1 MARLVIGA
9 IVVALLVLSQTVF
22 VVGEWQQALITQF
35 GKPVRTIR
43 EPGLYVKVPVVQT
56 LSRFERRILATDVQ
70 AAEYLTLDKKR
81 LAVDHVSRWRIS
93 DPLEFYRTVRDTRGA
108 MARLD
113 DIIFARLRQEIAKH
127 NFADFIREKREGIM
141 QVVTAGTREMAASFG
156 IEVVDVRIKR
166 ADLPTE
172 VQASVYARMRAER
185 ERIAKRYRAEGEER
199 ARKIRASADKEREIL
214 VAKAYDESQRMIGE
228 GDAQAIATYA
238 RAFGQDPEFYGF
250 LRRLESY
257 EKIFA
262 GGTTVVL
269 SPDSDLLRY
278 LQGPGAQ

>member
-43 EPGLYVKVPVVQT
+43 EPGLYVKLPVVQT

-214 VAKAYDESQRMIGE
+214 VAKAYEESQGMIGE

-238 RAFGQDPEFYGF
+238 RAFDQDPELYGF

-278 LQGPGAQ
+278 LQGPGPR

>member
-22 VVGEWQQALITQF
+22 VVGEWQQAVITQF

-214 VAKAYDESQRMIGE
+214 VAKAYEESQGMIGE

-238 RAFGQDPEFYGF
+238 RAFGQDPELYGF

-278 LQGPGAQ
+278 LQGPGPR

>member
-43 EPGLYVKVPVVQT
+43 EPGLYVKLPVVQT

-214 VAKAYDESQRMIGE
+214 VAKAYEESQGMIGE

-238 RAFGQDPEFYGF
+238 RAFGQDPELYGF

-278 LQGPGAQ
+278 LQGPGPR

>member
-22 VVGEWQQALITQF
+22 VVGEWQQAVITQF

-214 VAKAYDESQRMIGE
+214 VAQAYEESQRMIGE

-238 RAFGQDPEFYGF
+238 RAFGQDPELYGF

-278 LQGPGAQ
+278 LQGPGPR

>member
-43 EPGLYVKVPVVQT
+43 EPGLYVKLPVVQT

-214 VAKAYDESQRMIGE
+214 VAKAYEESQRMIGE

-278 LQGPGAQ
+278 LQGPGPR

>member
-81 LAVDHVSRWRIS
+81 LAVDHISRWRIS

-214 VAKAYDESQRMIGE
+214 VAKAYEESQGMIGE

-238 RAFGQDPEFYGF
+238 PAFDQDPELYGF

-278 LQGPGAQ
+278 LQGPGPR

>member
-1 MARLVIGA
+1 MARLLIGA

-22 VVGEWQQALITQF
+22 VVGERQQALITQF

-113 DIIFARLRQEIAKH
+113 DIIFARLRQEIAKQLRGLH
-127 NFADFIREKREGIM
+127 PRE
-141 QVVTAGTREMAASFG
+141 A
-156 IEVVDVRIKR
+156 
-166 ADLPTE
+166 
-172 VQASVYARMRAER
+172 
-185 ERIAKRYRAEGEER
+185 
-199 ARKIRASADKEREIL
+199 
-214 VAKAYDESQRMIGE
+214 
-228 GDAQAIATYA
+228 
-238 RAFGQDPEFYGF
+238 
-250 LRRLESY
+250 
-257 EKIFA
+257 
-262 GGTTVVL
+262 
-269 SPDSDLLRY
+269 
-278 LQGPGAQ
+278 

>member
-81 LAVDHVSRWRIS
+81 LAVDHISRWRIS

-214 VAKAYDESQRMIGE
+214 VAQAYEESQRMIGE

>member
-22 VVGEWQQALITQF
+22 VVGERQQALITQF

-81 LAVDHVSRWRIS
+81 LAVDHISRWRIS

-214 VAKAYDESQRMIGE
+214 VAKAYEESQRMIGE

-278 LQGPGAQ
+278 LQGPGPR

>member
-1 MARLVIGA
+1 MARLLIGA

-22 VVGEWQQALITQF
+22 VVGERQQALITQF

-214 VAKAYDESQRMIGE
+214 VAQAYEESQRMIGE

-278 LQGPGAQ
+278 LQGPGPR

>member
-1 MARLVIGA
+1 MARIVIGFA
-9 IVVALLVLSQTVF
+9 LVAFVLVSQSVF
-22 VVGEWQQALITQF
+22 IVGEWQQGLITQL
-35 GKPVRTIR
+35 GMPVRIIR
-43 EPGLYVKVPVVQT
+43 EPGLDVKLPLLQT
-56 LSRFERRILATDVQ
+56 LTRFDKRILITDAQ

-81 LAVDHVSRWRIS
+81 LAVDHVSRWRIR
-93 DPLEFYRTVRDTRGA
+93 DPLEFYRTVRDERGA

-141 QVVTAGTREMAASFG
+141 QAVTAGTREMAVPFG

-166 ADLPTE
+166 ADLPSE

-185 ERIAKRYRAEGEER
+185 DRIAKRYRAEGEER
-199 ARKIRASADKEREIL
+199 ARQIRASADKDREII
-214 VAKAYDESQRMIGE
+214 VAKAYEESQRLIGE
-228 GDAQAIATYA
+228 GDAEAVAIYA
-238 RAFGQDPEFYGF
+238 QAFGRDPEFYGF

-262 GGTTVVL
+262 EGATVIL
-269 SPDSDLLRY
+269 PADSDLLRY
-278 LQGPGAQ
+278 LQGPRAQ

>member
-1 MARLVIGA
+1 MARLLIGA

-22 VVGEWQQALITQF
+22 VVGERQQALITQF

-56 LSRFERRILATDVQ
+56 LSPFERRILATDVQ

-214 VAKAYDESQRMIGE
+214 VAKAYEESQGMIGE

-278 LQGPGAQ
+278 LQGPGPR

>member
-1 MARLVIGA
+1 MARLLIGA

-22 VVGEWQQALITQF
+22 VVGERQQALITQF

-214 VAKAYDESQRMIGE
+214 VAKAYEESQRMIGE

>member
-1 MARLVIGA
+1 MARLLIGA

-22 VVGEWQQALITQF
+22 VVGERQQALITQF

-127 NFADFIREKREGIM
+127 DFADFIREKREGIM

-214 VAKAYDESQRMIGE
+214 VAQAYEESQRMIGE

>member
-1 MARLVIGA
+1 M
-9 IVVALLVLSQTVF
+9 
-22 VVGEWQQALITQF
+22 GEWQQAVITQF

-214 VAKAYDESQRMIGE
+214 VAKAYEESQGMIGE

-238 RAFGQDPEFYGF
+238 RAFGQDPELYGF

-278 LQGPGAQ
+278 LQGPGPR

>member
-22 VVGEWQQALITQF
+22 VVGERQQALITQF

-214 VAKAYDESQRMIGE
+214 VAQAYEESQRMIGE

>member
-43 EPGLYVKVPVVQT
+43 EPGLYVKLPVVQT

-214 VAKAYDESQRMIGE
+214 VAKAYEESQRMIGE

>member
-43 EPGLYVKVPVVQT
+43 EPGLYVKLPVVQT

-214 VAKAYDESQRMIGE
+214 VAQAYEESQRMIGE

-278 LQGPGAQ
+278 LQGPGPR

>member
-214 VAKAYDESQRMIGE
+214 VAKAYEESQRMIGE

-278 LQGPGAQ
+278 LQGPGPR

>member
-1 MARLVIGA
+1 MARLLIGA

-43 EPGLYVKVPVVQT
+43 EPGLYVKLPVVQT

-214 VAKAYDESQRMIGE
+214 VAQAYEESQRMIGE

-278 LQGPGAQ
+278 LQGPGPR

>member
-1 MARLVIGA
+1 MARILTGLFLA
-9 IVVALLVLSQTVF
+9 ALVLVSQSMFIVS
-22 VVGEWQQALITQF
+22 EWQQGLITQF
-35 GKPVRTIR
+35 GKPMRTIR
-43 EPGLYVKVPVVQT
+43 EPGLHVKLPALQT
-56 LSRFERRILATDVQ
+56 LTRFDKRILITDAQ

-81 LAVDHVSRWRIS
+81 LAVDHVSRWRID
-93 DPLEFYRTVRDTRGA
+93 DPLEFYRTVRDERGA

-141 QVVTAGTREMAASFG
+141 QAVTAGTREMAAPFG

-166 ADLPTE
+166 ADLPSE

-185 ERIAKRYRAEGEER
+185 DRIAKRYRAEGEER
-199 ARKIRASADKEREIL
+199 ARQIRASADKEREII
-214 VAKAYDESQRMIGE
+214 VAKAYEESQRLIGE
-228 GDAQAIATYA
+228 GDAEAVATYA
-238 RAFGQDPEFYGF
+238 RAYDQDPELYGF

-262 GGTTVVL
+262 EGTTVIL
-269 SPDSDLLRY
+269 PPDSDLLRY
-278 LQGPGAQ
+278 LQGPGAR

>member
-1 MARLVIGA
+1 MARIVIGL
-9 IVVALLVLSQTVF
+9 VLVALLLIFQSVF
-22 VVGEWQQALITQF
+22 VVAEWQQGLITQL
-35 GKPVRTIR
+35 GKPVRIVR
-43 EPGLYVKVPVVQT
+43 EPGLHVKLPVLQT
-56 LSRFERRILATDVQ
+56 FTRFDKRILITDAQ

-81 LAVDHVSRWRIS
+81 LAVDHVSRWRIR
-93 DPLEFYRTVRDTRGA
+93 DPLEFYRTVRDERGA

-113 DIIFARLRQEIAKH
+113 DIIFARLRQEIARH
-127 NFADFIREKREGIM
+127 NFAEFIREKREGIM
-141 QVVTAGTREMAASFG
+141 QAVTAGTREMAAPFG

-185 ERIAKRYRAEGEER
+185 DRIAKRYRAEGEER
-199 ARKIRASADKEREIL
+199 ARQIRASADKDREII
-214 VAKAYDESQRMIGE
+214 VAKAYEESQRLTGD
-228 GDAQAIATYA
+228 GDAEAVATYA

-262 GGTTVVL
+262 EGTTVIL
-269 SPDSDLLRY
+269 PADSDLLRY
-278 LQGPGAQ
+278 LQGPGAR

>member
-43 EPGLYVKVPVVQT
+43 EPGLYVKLPVVQT

-185 ERIAKRYRAEGEER
+185 ERIAKRYRAEREER

-214 VAKAYDESQRMIGE
+214 VAKAYEESQRMIGE

-278 LQGPGAQ
+278 LQGPGPR

>member
-43 EPGLYVKVPVVQT
+43 EPGLYVKLPVVQT

-81 LAVDHVSRWRIS
+81 LAVDHISRWRIS

-214 VAKAYDESQRMIGE
+214 VAKAYEESQRMIGE

>member
-1 MARLVIGA
+1 M
-9 IVVALLVLSQTVF
+9 
-22 VVGEWQQALITQF
+22 GEWQQALITQF

-214 VAKAYDESQRMIGE
+214 VAQAYEESQRMIGE

-238 RAFGQDPEFYGF
+238 RGFGQDPEFYGF

>member
-1 MARLVIGA
+1 MARLLIGA

-22 VVGEWQQALITQF
+22 VVGERQQALITQF

-214 VAKAYDESQRMIGE
+214 VAKAYEESQGMIGE

-278 LQGPGAQ
+278 LQGPGPR

>member
-43 EPGLYVKVPVVQT
+43 EPGLYVKLPVVQT

-127 NFADFIREKREGIM
+127 DFADFIREKREGIM

-214 VAKAYDESQRMIGE
+214 VAQAYEESQRMIGE

>member
-214 VAKAYDESQRMIGE
+214 VAKAYEESQRMIGE
-228 GDAQAIATYA
+228 ADAQAIATYA

-278 LQGPGAQ
+278 LQGPGPR

>member
-43 EPGLYVKVPVVQT
+43 EPGLYVKLPVVQT

-214 VAKAYDESQRMIGE
+214 VAQAYEESQRMIGE

-238 RAFGQDPEFYGF
+238 RGFGQDPEFYGF

>member
-22 VVGEWQQALITQF
+22 VVGERQQALITQF

-214 VAKAYDESQRMIGE
+214 VAKAYEESQRMIGE

-278 LQGPGAQ
+278 LQGPGPR

>member
-22 VVGEWQQALITQF
+22 VVGEWQQAVITQF

-214 VAKAYDESQRMIGE
+214 VAKAYEESQRMIGE

-278 LQGPGAQ
+278 LQGPGPR

>member
-22 VVGEWQQALITQF
+22 VVGERQQALITQF

-214 VAKAYDESQRMIGE
+214 VAQAYEESQRMIGE

-278 LQGPGAQ
+278 LQGPGPR

>member
-1 MARLVIGA
+1 MARLVIGTL
-9 IVVALLVLSQTVF
+9 VVALLVLSQNVF
-22 VVGEWQQALITQF
+22 LVSEWQQALITQF
-35 GKPVRTIR
+35 GKPMRTIR
-43 EPGLYVKVPVVQT
+43 EPGLYVKLPVVQT
-56 LSRFERRILATDVQ
+56 LTRFERRILATDLQ

-141 QVVTAGTREMAASFG
+141 EVVTAGTREMAASFG

-172 VQASVYARMRAER
+172 VQGSVYARMRAER

-214 VAKAYDESQRMIGE
+214 VAKAYEESQRMIGE

-262 GGTTVVL
+262 GGTTVIL

-278 LQGPGAQ
+278 LQGPGAR

>member
-22 VVGEWQQALITQF
+22 VVGEWQQAVITQF

-214 VAKAYDESQRMIGE
+214 VAKAYEESQGMIGE

-278 LQGPGAQ
+278 LQGPGPR

>member
-278 LQGPGAQ
+278 LQGPGPR